1 MNAFKSFLAA
11 IGRFFHIIPQLT
23 DQQMADNTKI
33 SSLTQQLGDAQKAI
47 VADKATIA
55 QLTTDL
61 ATSRT
66 NESNAVSVAQ
76 TATTA
81 QQAAESQVTALT
93 GQVAELTAQ
102 LAALPDPTAL
112 AANEDAQAAVIAA
125 TTATPAAG

>member
-11 IGRFFHIIPQLT
+11 IGRFLHIIPQLT
-23 DQQMADNTKI
+23 DQQMADNAKI
-33 SSLTQQLGDAQKAI
+33 ADLTAKLGDAQKAI

-66 NESNAVSVAQ
+66 NESNAVAAAQ

-93 GQVAELTAQ
+93 GQVADLTAQ

-112 AANEDAQAAVIAA
+112 AANEAAQEQVIAA